1 MLVLTCS
8 SKLAA
13 LRCLLTHS
21 FPESLKACGALHHV
35 INGNP
40 FKLEV
45 LVDRWPE
52 FSTVMCRPSLEDM
65 KDPSDH
71 YTNTYF
77 LFSRDPQ
84 NLRQI
89 LEDPKAVNW
98 NQDLQ
103 IQGCQPALGGV
114 LQEVSSKHGKQMQ
127 TTSNFLYMKDRIA
140 EEELEKINNI
150 SSKELCY
157 TSLSVHEAPLVNSK
171 WALGMNQQSLRFV
184 EHCIQYLPTI
194 CVRKKGLDH
203 PIAWGLTENC
213 EIRMGYTTPA
223 YRNLGLAQSVL
234 LKLAAANYKT
244 GAPVFVHVAPDNILS
259 QASVTKAGF
268 ELSGRWQQYYFK
280 QPQ

>member
-150 SSKELCY
+150 RDLQF
-157 TSLSVHEAPLVNSK
+157 SVLMPDEAHLVNAVWGFGGNERSE
-171 WALGMNQQSLRFV
+171 LYVRR
-184 EHCIQYLPTI
+184 CIQNFPTV
-194 CVRKKGLDH
+194 CMRRGGVGEPL
-203 PIAWGLTENC
+203 AWVMSEHSA
-213 EIRMGYTTPA
+213 EMRMGYTDKL
-223 YRNLGLAQSVL
+223 YRGLGVFRSMI
-234 LKLAAANYKT
+234 LKLTKKMATIGTPLYC
-244 GAPVFVHVAPDNILS
+244 HVAPNNMSS
-259 QASVTKAGF
+259 QAATLAAGF
-268 ELSGRWQQYYFK
+268 PLAGRWQQWNF
-280 QPQ
+280 QPL